1 MDLANVD
8 EEISWNTLQSLGK
21 EHNQHNL
28 GKLLKFLNHPKPE
41 LRGFWGD
48 SLAKLSH
55 WGPKLNFWTS
65 KNSTKQATF
74 VLFQLKMVVSHQL
87 HLGIKGGM
95 IQVCSKNSTAA
106 IYLHTSLTLES
117 STYSNFLSSSYPSSN
132 CTWHYRSFSQLFTS
146 CIHRLIHMLS
156 YLYIIYIYTQYINL
170 APPKSPLHSSSVFLS
185 KPSQT
190 THRCAACTKDQID
203 TSQLSPEH
211 EPRRNSA
218 EASATWQD
226 GTLCVVPGATGIMT
240 SKLVIP
246 PFPVF
251 KRYRYDINTVPKSI
265 EEYD

>member
-156 YLYIIYIYTQYINL
+156 YLYIIYIYTVHKLSSTKITPSLLLRVFVKAVTNDSSMRGLYQGPNRYIATFSRTRATTQL
-170 APPKSPLHSSSVFLS
+170 RRGISDLTRWHPLCRA
-185 KPSQT
+185 
-190 THRCAACTKDQID
+190 RCHGYHDFEISN
-203 TSQLSPEH
+203 TSLP
-211 EPRRNSA
+211 
-218 EASATWQD
+218 
-226 GTLCVVPGATGIMT
+226 CV
-240 SKLVIP
+240 
-246 PFPVF
+246 
-251 KRYRYDINTVPKSI
+251 
-265 EEYD
+265 